1 MGGDDGKKLP
11 FGDGLPTYLLQE
23 SLGPAL
29 APPLA
34 TPLATPLAPPLAPPM
49 NFAKTLRIYREL
61 STNHN
66 SLLIMVMVMVM
77 ESPTESPPQHRQRN
91 RPRPRNCH
99 NFLLRSRRPGASLSI
114 AQFSINSVLSRRI
127 LSYTEGAVTPS
138 GVVELMLGQN
148 TAKRQSEL

>member
-1 MGGDDGKKLP
+1 MRLVDGSAVENYGSFLAVDDCVADDDGKKLP

-99 NFLLRSRRPGASLSI
+99 NFDNFNLNE
-114 AQFSINSVLSRRI
+114 FCKK
-127 LSYTEGAVTPS
+127 T
-138 GVVELMLGQN
+138 
-148 TAKRQSEL
+148 